1 MSEPLFIAVDEGTTQ
16 VKGLVLDGSLNPVA
30 EARRSTP
37 ANHPRPGW
45 VEKDPREV
53 LEAVVEVVA
62 ELLDQAPR
70 PVTSMGLDHEGES
83 VLGWRVSDGE
93 PLTPIVVWQDK
104 RGEEILEELEETG
117 RARAEELSGLPA
129 DPYFSAGKLAW
140 LLRND
145 GAVAAAREAGDLRL
159 GTVDAFITDRLGG
172 LFETDASTAS
182 RTLLAA
188 PGDAGWNPDLLDL
201 FGVPAELMPEVTDS
215 IGDLGTLRHE
225 SWGQELRL
233 TARCVDQ
240 QAALAGSGCVTPGP
254 VKATYGTGVF
264 VLAVTGDAP
273 PKPGSGLL
281 PTVAWRQDG
290 VDTFA
295 VDGGVFAAAAM
306 LEWLCSEMGLAADPA
321 ALGELARSCQD
332 SGEVMLLPALAG
344 LGAPWWRPDAR
355 AVVAGISGSTTR
367 AQVARAAWEGIA
379 WRTAEIVE
387 AIASFQEVDALR
399 IDGGLTREPLL
410 ADLQAGAIGRPVER
424 LSADSTAIGIGA
436 LAAVGAGEIGSV
448 AGIAALIGTEGDVQP
463 PPGLDRD
470 EGLARWRAFVEA
482 CAALP
487 T

>member
-1 MSEPLFIAVDEGTTQ
+1 MSEPLFIAVDEGPTH
-16 VKGLVLDGSLNPVA
+16 VKGLLLDGSLSTVA

-37 ANHPRPGW
+37 ANHPQPGW

-62 ELLDQAPR
+62 ELLGQAPG

-83 VLGWRVSDGE
+83 VLAWRASDGE
-93 PLTPIVVWQDK
+93 PLTPVVVWQDK

-117 RARAEELSGLPA
+117 RGRAEALSGLPA
-129 DPYFSAGKLAW
+129 DPYFSASKLAW

-145 GAVAAAREAGDLRL
+145 EAVAAAQEAGDLRL
-159 GTVDAFITDRLGG
+159 GTVDAFLTDRLGG

-188 PGDAGWNPDLLDL
+188 PGDEGWKPALLEL
-201 FGVPAELMPEVTDS
+201 FGVPVELLPRVTDS
-215 IGDLGTLRHE
+215 VGELGTLRHE
-225 SWGQELRL
+225 SWSQELAL

-240 QAALAGSGCVTPGP
+240 QAALAGSGCVAPGP

-264 VLAVTGDAP
+264 VLAVTGSAP
-273 PKPGSGLL
+273 PEPGTGLL
-281 PTVAWRQDG
+281 PTVAWRQGG

-321 ALGELARSCQD
+321 ALGELARSCPD
-332 SGEVMLLPALAG
+332 SGEVRVLPALAG

-355 AVVAGISGSTTR
+355 AVIAGISGSSTR
-367 AQVARAAWEGIA
+367 AQLARAAWEGIA

-387 AIASFQEVDALR
+387 AIAGFQAVDGLR

-410 ADLQAGAIGRPVER
+410 AHLQADAIGLPVRR

-436 LAAVGAGEIGSV
+436 LAAVSAGAIGSIGEIAGLV
-448 AGIAALIGTEGDVQP
+448 ASEDPVEPAQNGHREAELEN
-463 PPGLDRD
+463 
-470 EGLARWRAFVEA
+470 WRRFVEA
-482 CAALP
+482 AGSLP
-487 T
+487 R